1 VAIGIGLEVAQLVL
15 FLLQDKMPAG
25 ARVVAD
31 TCGKVTWSFCVCFGL
46 SIGMAAGRA
55 RPQVMALLGLLSAP
69 AGFAIARSVH
79 KSVGSALQVA
89 PGAAEA
95 LSPFLLAGIKAV
107 EYGIFGVIVAR
118 LSSRPV
124 ISLKG
129 HVLAGLGIG
138 FVVGILVMVLL
149 KRALPNL
156 GTLDLVGRTI
166 PEFLFPAGCAAV
178 VYVTER
184 ASRLARGVV

>member
-1 VAIGIGLEVAQLVL
+1 MALGIGLEAAQLVL

-31 TCGKVTWSFCVCFGL
+31 TCGKVTWSFCVCLGISCGL
-46 SIGMAAGRA
+46 AAGRA
-55 RPQVMALLGLLSAP
+55 RPQAMALLGLLSAP
-69 AGFAIARSVH
+69 AGFAVARSVH

-107 EYGIFGVIVAR
+107 EYGIFGLIVAR
-118 LSSRPV
+118 LSGRPV
-124 ISLKG
+124 ISLRS
-129 HVLAGLGIG
+129 HVLAGFAIG
-138 FVVGILVMVLL
+138 LIFGTLVLLLL
-149 KRALPNL
+149 KRAQPAL
-156 GTLDLVGRTI
+156 GALDLVGKTI

-184 ASRLARGVV
+184 AGRLARGVL